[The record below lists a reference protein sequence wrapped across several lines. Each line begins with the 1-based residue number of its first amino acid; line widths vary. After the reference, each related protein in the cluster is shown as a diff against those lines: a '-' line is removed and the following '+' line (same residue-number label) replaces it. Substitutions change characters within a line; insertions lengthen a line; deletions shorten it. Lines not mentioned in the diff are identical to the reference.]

1 MEGHRPYGVI
11 SLCGFMGS
19 GKSSVGRELSA
30 LLSCNLVDL
39 DSYIEN
45 SCGMNIPE
53 IFREKG
59 ESAFRDMELAALK
72 SIAAGPIKEDR
83 DSYTLTDGPT
93 RFILSL
99 GGGTLVTPECRRI
112 VRNFTYCIYLRAG
125 IGTLVSNL
133 KDDCAGRPV
142 LSARHDGKAPSEAML
157 ERRIC
162 ELMSGREPAYVST
175 AHLCID
181 IDGKSPREVAEEIA
195 DKLTIR

>member
-1 MEGHRPYGVI
+1 
-11 SLCGFMGS
+11 MGS

-72 SIAAGPIKEDR
+72 SLASGVRQEDTGSGTTTGR
-83 DSYTLTDGPT
+83 DGSI

-99 GGGTLVTPECRRI
+99 GGGTPVTPECRRI
-112 VRNFTYCIYLRAG
+112 VRDFTYCIYLRAG

-142 LSARHDGKAPSEAML
+142 LSAGHGGMAPSEAML
-157 ERRIC
+157 EARIC
-162 ELMSGREPAYVST
+162 ELMAEREPVYVST

-181 IDGKSPREVAEEIA
+181 IDGKSPREVAGEIA
-195 DKLTIR
+195 DRLTIR